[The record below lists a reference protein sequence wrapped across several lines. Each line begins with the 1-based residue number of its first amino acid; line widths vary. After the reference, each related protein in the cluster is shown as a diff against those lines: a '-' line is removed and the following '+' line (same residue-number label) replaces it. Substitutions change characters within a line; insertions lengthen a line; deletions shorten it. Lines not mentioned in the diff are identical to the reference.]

1 MTIYI
6 DEKEQQA
13 KLSYFI
19 IPAKNK
25 REDRHVYRMATNRTA
40 KILYSKRAVPELS
53 KLSIMSGATYPVHTS
68 LMTAAEKKWN
78 LWIGL
83 ASWVSQIM
91 FTLLIYAMVV
101 NFNMIYLIVAAVY
114 LYLTFRNGKFEV
126 MPVFFS
132 RDTFLLNIAENNP
145 TKTKFQMSI
154 EDFGQFRIKDMD
166 QLSESFELLRLKAE
180 VNGYG
185 YAVST
190 PVHSTLNEYATLMK
204 QYYEDLSNSPIMTFP
219 LFRSYHQGSER
230 YIEAFD
236 ILANMMSLERGIGAW
251 NKSFNSPK
259 SAPLSLVSDMEIEL
273 LNKKL
278 EYNEVKGRVKL

>member
-25 REDRHVYRMATNRTA
+25 REDRHVYRMDTNRTA

-132 RDTFLLNIAENNP
+132 RGTFLLNMAENNP

-204 QYYEDLSNSPIMTFP
+204 QYY
-219 LFRSYHQGSER
+219 SYHQGSER